1 MVPKFDNS
9 YLRFGGV
16 FLILIA
22 VIGLA
27 VIFTGSS
34 DKTTKQATDC
44 GHYRNDRTLKIN
56 GAEFKTEAP
65 NNQAEFT
72 KGLAGRPCILPDEA
86 MIFPF
91 KAPAQYAFWMKGMK
105 FPIDVLWINANH
117 QVVAAFVNL
126 QPSSYPKK
134 FENPATRP
142 AQYVLELKANRS
154 KDLRIG
160 LGTIVQF

>member
-1 MVPKFDNS
+1 MF
-9 YLRFGGV
+9 
-16 FLILIA
+16 LIA
-22 VIGLA
+22 VIVLA
-27 VIFTGSS
+27 IVFS
-34 DKTTKQATDC
+34 DSNDNTRQAVDC
-44 GHYRNDRTLKIN
+44 GPYRNDRILTIN
-56 GAEFKTEAP
+56 GAQFKTEAP

-72 KGLAGRPCILPDEA
+72 KGLGGRPCILPGEA

-91 KAPAQYAFWMKGMK
+91 KTPAQYAIWMKGMK

-134 FENPATRP
+134 FENPATQP
-142 AQYVLELKANRS
+142 ARYVLELKANRS
-154 KDLRIG
+154 KDLKIG